1 MKKLSKYITLV
12 ALAILASC
20 AEEATYGI
28 PNLNDDCTKLTA
40 NVTVEEL
47 ATRATTI
54 NKVYNLEQDEIIEG
68 YVVSSDEGGNIYK
81 NISIVNIDNT
91 KGYNVSIDESGL
103 FSRFEPGRK
112 VYVNLKGLVYN
123 RATSYNNGINIG
135 VTYIGDATRI
145 GRIES
150 YAINK
155 HIQRACEKIDEELL
169 VKKLTITEAKDDQYL
184 NQLIEIDGV
193 QFAETSLGHTYF
205 DTDLKAFPSATAIDH
220 EIKDLTENTLIVR
233 VSEYANF
240 ASNPVANGSGKIRGI
255 LSKYNSG
262 YQFMVRTLSD
272 IKLDQPRFD
281 YEVPPPP
288 PPPAGTLAF
297 LGANFENWSDF
308 LGSAGYLNATSTSP
322 FNPANVVI
330 EKPGEGINNTGALG
344 IQGSLTSNGNIF
356 IVRPTTP
363 NLPVNP
369 TKLSFWVKGTS
380 GKSLNIYV
388 YMPDGGNYAF
398 NVGALTADKIIQSSG
413 TGSGNNSYT
422 GVIDTNNE
430 WVLVQLNLT
439 GLNINT
445 ADITKNLLAFRIGNN
460 TQYNLLIDNITIE

>member
-255 LSKYNSG
+255 LSKYNNG
-262 YQFMVRTLSD
+262 YQFMVRTIND
-272 IKLDQPRFD
+272 IELNQPRFE
-281 YEVPPPP
+281 YETPPPP
-288 PPPAGTLAF
+288 VVNGTLAF
-297 LGANFENWSDF
+297 IGADFENWQDF
-308 LGSAGYLNATSTSP
+308 INSQGTGSAIYSTLISQ
-322 FNPANVVI
+322 
-330 EKPGEGINNTGALG
+330 KTGEGINNSAAMG
-344 IQGSLTSNGNIF
+344 IVGNTSSTNAPIF
-356 IVRPTTP
+356 FIRPTAT
-363 NLPVNP
+363 NLPANP

-380 GKSLNIYV
+380 GKTISVNV
-388 YMPDGGNYAF
+388 FKTDGTAYIF
-398 NVGALTADKIIQSSG
+398 NAGAVSNANKIINVSPS
-413 TGSGNNSYT
+413 NSYT
-422 GVIDTNNE
+422 QTIDTNGE
-430 WVLVQLNLT
+430 WILIE
-439 GLNINT
+439 LNIDGL
-445 ADITKNLLAFRIGNN
+445 ADINFTNSSQNFFSFRIGSN

>member
-1 MKKLSKYITLV
+1 MKKISTYITLA
-12 ALAILASC
+12 ALTILASC

-28 PNLNDDCTKLTA
+28 PNLNGDCTTLTA

-54 NKVYNLEQDEIIEG
+54 NQVYNLEQNEIIEG

-150 YAINK
+150 YAIDK
-155 HIQRACEKIDEELL
+155 HVQRACEKIDEELL
-169 VKKLTITEAKDDQYL
+169 VKKLTITEAKNDQYL

-205 DTDLKAFPSATAIDH
+205 DESLKSYANATAIDH

-240 ASNPVANGSGKIRGI
+240 ASNQVAAGSGKIRGI

-262 YQFMVRTLSD
+262 YQFMVRTIND
-272 IKLDQPRFD
+272 IQLNQPRFE
-281 YEVPPPP
+281 YETPPPP
-288 PPPAGTLAF
+288 VVNGTLAF
-297 LGANFENWSDF
+297 IGADFENWQDF
-308 LGSAGYLNATSTSP
+308 LNSAGYN
-322 FNPANVVI
+322 N
-330 EKPGEGINNTGALG
+330 NNTTLAPFVPSNIVTQKVGQGIDGSNALG
-344 IQGSLTSNGNIF
+344 INGSLASNGNIF
-356 IVRPTTP
+356 IVRPTGT
-363 NLPVNP
+363 NLPANP
-369 TKLSFWVKGTS
+369 TKISFWIKGTS
-380 GKSLNIYV
+380 TKTISINVFKSG
-388 YMPDGGNYAF
+388 GGNNYYIYNLE
-398 NVGALTADKIIQSSG
+398 NVNTTDKIISTS
-413 TGSGNNSYT
+413 TANSYT
-422 GVIDTNNE
+422 NGSINTNNE
-430 WVLVQLNLT
+430 WRLIQLDLSGLTDVNLDST
-439 GLNINT
+439 L
-445 ADITKNLLAFRIGNN
+445 NLLAFRLGNTAN
-460 TQYNLLIDNITIE
+460 YDILIDDITIE